1 MPAWAAV
8 DNPIDWFDSSDSDAW
23 LVALLDVSFGPS
35 VGVLVVLVLVVVEMP
50 VSVVDAD
57 VDVDVDVDTMSG
69 VWTMYP
75 GGSSFHIAQVKM
87 GDSPTLRR
95 PFPESQQLLGILS
108 QQ

>member
-8 DNPIDWFDSSDSDAW
+8 DNTGAW
-23 LVALLDVSFGPS
+23 LDALLDVSFGPS
-35 VGVLVVLVLVVVEMP
+35 VGVLVVVEMP

-57 VDVDVDVDTMSG
+57 ADVDVDTKSG

-75 GGSSFHIAQVKM
+75 GGSSFHNAQVKM
-87 GDSPTLRR
+87 GDCPILRR
-95 PFPESQQLLGILS
+95 PFPELQQSVGILS

>member
-8 DNPIDWFDSSDSDAW
+8 DNTVDRSDSSDSDAW
-23 LVALLDVSFGPS
+23 LGALLDVSFGPS
-35 VGVLVVLVLVVVEMP
+35 VGVLILVLGVVEMP
-50 VSVVDAD
+50 VSVVDT
-57 VDVDVDVDTMSG
+57 DVDVDVDTKSG

-87 GDSPTLRR
+87 GDCPTLRR
-95 PFPESQQLLGILS
+95 PFPVLQQSVGILS